1 MRWPFCP
8 EMARGERAGQVMAA
22 ALEDGRLIKTTIYF
36 SYYLNRALKKAG
48 LGDRLPDNLGAW
60 EEQLKLGLTT
70 WAETPEPSR
79 SDCHAWGSSP
89 NIEFYRTVLGIDSDA
104 PGFGKIRIEPSL
116 GNLKK
121 GIRNDAPSE
130 RDHRRGLYRRQA
142 RETHRGAIHSRR
154 CSREPFVWKGR
165 EYPIVQSKQTFVI
178 K

>member
-1 MRWPFCP
+1 M
-8 EMARGERAGQVMAA
+8 
-22 ALEDGRLIKTTIYF
+22 
-36 SYYLNRALKKAG
+36 
-48 LGDRLPDNLGAW
+48 
-60 EEQLKLGLTT
+60 KLGLTT

-121 GIRNDAPSE
+121 VSGTMPHPKGTI
-130 RDHRRGLYRRQA
+130 
-142 RETHRGAIHSRR
+142 GADYTVDRHGKLTAVLSIP
-154 CSREPFVWKGR
+154 EGVEGTFVWKGR